1 MLLTSRLKPLPPP
14 PQALS
19 AWGGDTCHNLDKN
32 TLSIVHRETNDIIWF
47 ANYLNL

>member
-19 AWGGDTCHNLDKN
+19 AWGGDTCHNLDKKYFKHC
-32 TLSIVHRETNDIIWF
+32 SPRDK
-47 ANYLNL
+47 